1 MSTTSDGN
9 EPNRDARSFVD
20 AFLEGETLAKDGL
33 DTLMDVATG
42 IYVAVTRTAAYF
54 IDLDGMQMMRVP
66 RILDRGAYYMR
77 RDGEWV
83 ELLAVADCT
92 VGRGLVLVLDLQ
104 LETGA
109 ITTRGPS
116 SDVETIARLRC

>member
-1 MSTTSDGN
+1 MSTTSDRN
-9 EPNRDARSFVD
+9 EPNRDARGLVD
-20 AFLEGETLAKDGL
+20 AFLEGRTPAGDGL
-33 DTLMDVATG
+33 VTLMDEPTG
-42 IYVAVTRTAAYF
+42 IYIAVTRTAAYF

-66 RILDRGAYYMR
+66 RILDRGANYMR

-83 ELLAVADCT
+83 ELLAVKECT

-104 LETGA
+104 LENGA

-116 SDVETIARLRC
+116 SDVKMIARLRD